1 MPDIDCI
8 RVQLSLHPGSK
19 LGSVIYRMTYINDA
33 QWTRFMSHLNTRV
46 QRGLEETGDSDI
58 FPYIDWDVQTD
69 PALSESRYETDAAQY
84 QAVRE

>member
-8 RVQLSLHPGSK
+8 RGQLSLYPGSK
-19 LGSVIYRMTYINDA
+19 LGFVIYRMTFVGDA

-46 QRGLEETGDSDI
+46 QRGLEETGDGDI
-58 FPYIDWDVQTD
+58 FPYVDWDVQED
-69 PALSESRYETDAAQY
+69 PDLDESHYETDAAQY